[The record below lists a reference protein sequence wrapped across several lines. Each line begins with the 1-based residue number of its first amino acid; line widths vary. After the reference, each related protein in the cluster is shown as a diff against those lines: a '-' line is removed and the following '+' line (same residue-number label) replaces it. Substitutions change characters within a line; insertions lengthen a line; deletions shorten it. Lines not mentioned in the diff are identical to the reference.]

1 MSDFL
6 KKILW
11 VTDFSDEAQD
21 GLISAD
27 LFAKTFEAELLALHV
42 VPDFSPALYNTAT
55 AIEGELVRRVDVIK
69 NDAAEHLDSI
79 SKAEDIS
86 FRSLVKEGNAAK
98 KIIETAEEENVDLIV
113 MGRKGMSA
121 LERIFIGSVANQV
134 LRNSRVPLLLTKKTT
149 GGPRF
154 NKILV
159 PTDFSEHEDIER
171 DFAWKLAK
179 GLDAALTLLH
189 VLELHD
195 YEFSPRV
202 LEEMM
207 GEILKRI
214 KGRKRSEKEDV
225 EVTEDVTRAVN
236 ASLGIMDYAA
246 AHAYDLIVMS
256 TCGPGAV
263 ERFFLGSTT
272 EKVIAHSPIPIFAIP
287 SQFCKA

>member
-1 MSDFL
+1 M
-6 KKILW
+6 
-11 VTDFSDEAQD
+11 TDFSDEAQD
-21 GLISAD
+21 ALTYAEI
-27 LFAKTFEAELLALHV
+27 FAGTFEAELLALHV

-55 AIEGELVRRVDVIK
+55 AIKGELVRRVDVIK
-69 NDAAEHLDSI
+69 NDAAERLDSI
-79 SKAEDIS
+79 GKAKDVS
-86 FRSLVKEGNAAK
+86 FRSLIKEGNAAK
-98 KIIETAEEENVDLIV
+98 KIIEAVEEENVDLIV

-134 LRNSRVPLLLTKKTT
+134 LRNSRVPLLLTKKKT
-149 GGPRF
+149 GGPSF
-154 NKILV
+154 KKILV
-159 PTDFSEHEDIER
+159 PTDFSQHEDVER

-179 GLDAALTLLH
+179 GLDAMLTLLH

-195 YEFSPRV
+195 HEFSPRV

-207 GEILKRI
+207 DEILKRI
-214 KGRKRSEKEDV
+214 KGRDRREKEDI

-236 ASLGIMDYAA
+236 APVGIVDYAET
-246 AHAYDLIVMS
+246 HKYDLIVMS

-272 EKVIAHSPIPIFAIP
+272 ERVISYSPIPIFAIP